1 MLLFKNSIIKIKK
14 QLGRFVSL
22 ILIVALGA
30 AFFAGVRE
38 TSSDMIKTLDEYYDE
53 TNLLDFRI
61 VSTMGLT
68 NDDLEALKELE
79 NAYIVEENYSY
90 ETVIDGD
97 ATKIYGITENIN
109 NVILTDGNMPS
120 DNNECLVMEG
130 SYNIGDTITITDENY
145 DTYLKTNTFTV
156 VGTIRSSMYVYKL
169 LGTSTVSDGKLDNFI
184 YIPKDNF
191 NLEYFTEIYIIAKDS
206 QEKTSYKDDYKEQ
219 IEFLRAELEELAPIQ
234 ETIRYE
240 QIKTEAMEEIYDAR
254 EKIEN
259 ERQKNENT
267 FATTL
272 ADLNYAQLQ
281 ITNGLNQ
288 IENGFA
294 EIESEKTN
302 IEQEF
307 LTQETTLNE
316 SLNTINKI
324 LQTQN
329 IDTTSIDASISD
341 LENKINNLNLLL
353 ATLDPNSTEYNKYN
367 TTLSQLTTLK
377 NNLEDIKK
385 GYIKLEK
392 GKNTWNTTYENTIN
406 ELNANKENLLNQQA
420 KLDEGFDEY
429 NEKYALFQEEIN
441 KSLKEISDAE
451 AKIAKLEKPKWYLF
465 DREDNAGYT
474 TFLDSATKVDSIA
487 AVFPIFF
494 IAIAFLMCLNTM
506 TRMIE
511 EERTEIGI
519 FTSLGI
525 SKFKII
531 ASYVLYVLLAT
542 LLGLLIGLTIGY
554 TIVPRVLYI
563 VYTSAFIIPSLK
575 TYANI
580 PICITIIEVCI
591 LTMMLVTIYSV
602 NRNFILAPATLL
614 RPESPKN
621 GRKVLL
627 EKINFIWKRISFSWK
642 VTCRNLFRYTKRII
656 MTLVGISGC
665 TALLLTGF
673 GIRDSISK
681 IVDIQFKEIQKYD
694 SMLILNEELQ
704 AESEE
709 INTFLEENAIEN
721 PLYTHTETLTF
732 QSDGKKIDCYLFAF
746 QDNDITEYFNL
757 TDTFDNAINLSDNG
771 AIIVEKMANT
781 LNVDVGDTI
790 TLRDTNNEIYV
801 IKIAG
806 ISKNYVN
813 NYIYMNKD
821 YYELAFSNKISYN
834 SLITNINNKG
844 NEVMNSNYF
853 STIQY
858 TDDNMDML
866 NDIINNMRN
875 IVYLIIGFSSFLA
888 ITVLYNLTSI
898 NISERLREIAT
909 LKVLGFNNK
918 EISMYVYR
926 ETIILTTIGIAI
938 GLLLGIGLDYFVLVV
953 AEPDEIIFIKEISY
967 LSYIFT
973 IVIMIFF
980 TIVVQAITSIILKKI
995 NMIDSLKSVE

>member
-191 NLEYFTEIYIIAKDS
+191 NLEYYTEIYIIAKDS

-219 IEFLRAELEELAPIQ
+219 IEFLRSELEELAPIQ

>member
-377 NNLEDIKK
+377 NNLEDIKN
-385 GYIKLEK
+385 GYIKLEEE
-392 GKNTWNTTYENTIN
+392 KNTWNTTYENTIN

-614 RPESPKN
+614 RPESPRN

-757 TDTFDNAINLSDNG
+757 TDTFDNHLNLSDNG

-973 IVIMIFF
+973 VIIMVFF
-980 TIVVQAITSIILKKI
+980 TILVQAITSIILKKI

>member
-184 YIPKDNF
+184 YIPKDSF

-377 NNLEDIKK
+377 NNLEDIKN
-385 GYIKLEK
+385 GYIKLEE

-406 ELNANKENLLNQQA
+406 ELNANKESLLNQQA

-781 LNVDVGDTI
+781 LNIDVGDTI